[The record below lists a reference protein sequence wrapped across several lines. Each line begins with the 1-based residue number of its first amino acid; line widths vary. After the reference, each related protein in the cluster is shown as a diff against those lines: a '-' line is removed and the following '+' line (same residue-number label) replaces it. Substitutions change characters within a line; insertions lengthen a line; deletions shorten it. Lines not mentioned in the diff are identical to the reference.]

1 MNRRE
6 GKLLF
11 KNFISYILQNP
22 ERGSNITSGSN
33 RKGCAE
39 TVERITEL
47 LKGRKNFVF
56 VGEAGSGKSELA
68 INFARMM
75 VRCQEKPVHFFDM
88 DMTKPLFR
96 SRDAAASL
104 EAAGIT
110 VHFMDQFMDA
120 PTVIG
125 GVNPLLRDEN
135 ALVIMDVGGDYIG
148 ARSIGGFAPRLNR
161 PDAAVLYIINAYRP
175 WSDTIDHID
184 ETLGK
189 ILGVSHLKLEQ
200 LFLVSN
206 PNNGADTTLDEV
218 LTGHR
223 KTVEMVSPYLPVS
236 FACARRELAE
246 QAAEALEVPVL
257 PVTL

>member
-1 MNRRE
+1 MALE
-6 GKLLF
+6 QIF
-11 KNFISYILQNP
+11 
-22 ERGSNITSGSN
+22 
-33 RKGCAE
+33 
-39 TVERITEL
+39 EL

-68 INFARMM
+68 INFARQLAA
-75 VRCQEKPVHFFDM
+75 RQEKPVHFFDM

-96 SRDAAASL
+96 SRDAAAVL
-104 EAAGIT
+104 EEAGVT
-110 VHFMDQFMDA
+110 VHFMEQFMDA
-120 PTVIG
+120 PTLIG

-148 ARSIGGFAPRLNR
+148 ARSIGGFAPRLNK
-161 PDAAVLYIINAYRP
+161 PDAAVLYIINSYRP

-189 ILGVSHLKLEQ
+189 ILGVSHIRLGQ

-206 PNNGADTTLDEV
+206 PNNGGDTTLEEV
-218 LTGHR
+218 LAGHR

-236 FACARRELAE
+236 FACVRRELAAE
-246 QAAEALEVPVL
+246 AAKALEVPVM
-257 PVTL
+257 PVTLELICPWLTD